1 MVKVGIPRALA
12 YYQYYPMW
20 RTFFTELGA
29 EVVISQ
35 PSTQKMLSEGAARV
49 VADTC
54 LPVKIFM
61 GHVLTLADKCDFMF
75 IPVIR
80 SVKKKVYNC
89 AKFLGLPDMT
99 RAVIPEC
106 PPILDMDFDIN
117 LGMDAMYDGIYK
129 IGKRFTNSK
138 SDIKQAVKTAWEA
151 YLYYRR
157 LMMEMKLTPLQAI
170 SMIYDKTAPETIVCA
185 DAQPK
190 TTIALIGHHY
200 LIYDEHVNHRLIRRL
215 EQAECR
221 IVTPEMLRFEQL
233 ETATNR
239 LVESTYWTWEEEV
252 VGAGNYY
259 LEAGGVDG
267 IIGVAAFGCGPDSL
281 MMDMVHRQ
289 AVRIKSMPFMNLTLE
304 EHTADAGVLTRLE
317 AFLDMI
323 RRKQRRA
330 ECV

>member
-1 MVKVGIPRALA
+1 MVTIGIPRALA

-29 EVVISQ
+29 GVIISQ
-35 PSTQKMLSEGAARV
+35 STTQKILSDGASRV

-54 LPVKIFM
+54 LPVKAFM

-80 SVKKKVYNC
+80 SVKRKVYNC
-89 AKFLGLPDMT
+89 AKFLGLRDMT

-106 PPILDMDFDIN
+106 PPILDIDFDIN
-117 LGMDAMYDGIYK
+117 LGLDAMYDSIYK
-129 IGKRFTNSK
+129 IGKHFTADKNE
-138 SDIKQAVKTAWEA
+138 IKQAVTAAWKTH
-151 YLYYRR
+151 LNYRR
-157 LMMEMKLTPLQAI
+157 LMSDSKLTPLQAI
-170 SMIYDKTAPETIVCA
+170 SMIYEKNPPVATTLTDSKPG
-185 DAQPK
+185 

-200 LIYDEHVNHRLIRRL
+200 LLYDEHLNHRLINRL
-215 EQAECR
+215 EKADCR
-221 IVTPEMLRFEQL
+221 ILTPEMLEFERL
-233 ETATNR
+233 EAATNR
-239 LVESTYWTWEEEV
+239 LVDKAYWTWEEEV
-252 VGAGNYY
+252 IGAGNYY
-259 LEAGGVDG
+259 LEAKVDG

-289 AVRIKSMPFMNLTLE
+289 AVKLRNIPFMSLTLE

-323 RRKQRRA
+323 HRRQRRA
-330 ECV
+330 GCA